1 MKLKSRL
8 NSKLIIN
15 PNTNSDNKEKM
26 NDPITPDKVL
36 LGLIFVNFF
45 HLKSFPNTYPPISKL
60 IVRII
65 IQINKTK
72 EDAVSFLK

>member
-1 MKLKSRL
+1 MKKKYLILRMKLKSRL

-15 PNTNSDNKEKM
+15 PNIKSDSKEKI

-45 HLKSFPNTYPPISKL
+45 HLKSFPNI
-60 IVRII
+60 
-65 IQINKTK
+65 
-72 EDAVSFLK
+72 